1 LINIP
6 SFESRSVQRNI
17 QTLEDELEV
26 TVGIKFDRG
35 YISPYFM
42 TEQKGLKCA
51 YENALVLLSEKKI
64 SEVQPLVPALE
75 FAAKNQ
81 KPLGKSAFIRSKWH
95 NCADHYLLNCLE
107 KYF

>member
-1 LINIP
+1 
-6 SFESRSVQRNI
+6 
-17 QTLEDELEV
+17 
-26 TVGIKFDRG
+26 
-35 YISPYFM
+35 M

-81 KPLGKSAFIRSKWH
+81 KPLSKFGLITH
-95 NCADHYLLNCLE
+95 
-107 KYF
+107 

>member
-1 LINIP
+1 
-6 SFESRSVQRNI
+6 
-17 QTLEDELEV
+17 
-26 TVGIKFDRG
+26 
-35 YISPYFM
+35 M

-81 KPLGKSAFIRSKWH
+81 KPLSKSRFITHLFIVSLI
-95 NCADHYLLNCLE
+95 NFYLIMLE
-107 KYF
+107 KISSINSSYYCRRCRLRRDCCACFEQTQRRP